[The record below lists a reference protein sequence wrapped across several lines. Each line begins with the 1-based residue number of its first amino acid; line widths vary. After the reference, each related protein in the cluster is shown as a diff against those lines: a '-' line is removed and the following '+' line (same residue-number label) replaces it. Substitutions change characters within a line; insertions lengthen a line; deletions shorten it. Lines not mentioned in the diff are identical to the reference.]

1 MEYYSAIKNIM
12 DKCNNMDE
20 SQKHEL
26 KERRQKR
33 LHSLCGSI
41 YIKTLDEWSSS
52 RVKEMRW
59 RQETDGLQ
67 DGHIQPAVYATRQ
80 K

>member
-1 MEYYSAIKNIM
+1 MLWVQSKQNKNLWCIHRMEYYSAIKKVM

-41 YIKTLDEWSSS
+41 YIKTLDE
-52 RVKEMRW
+52 
-59 RQETDGLQ
+59 
-67 DGHIQPAVYATRQ
+67 
-80 K
+80 